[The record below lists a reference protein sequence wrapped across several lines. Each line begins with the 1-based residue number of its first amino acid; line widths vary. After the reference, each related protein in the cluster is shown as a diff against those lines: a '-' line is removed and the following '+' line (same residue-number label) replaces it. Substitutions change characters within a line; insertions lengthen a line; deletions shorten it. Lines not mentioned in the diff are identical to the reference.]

1 LRERK
6 KLRTRSAIQHEALKL
21 FRRKGYENTT
31 VSEIAEAAEV
41 SESTFFRYFGSKE
54 ALVFQDDFD
63 DLLIEAFERQPPGL
77 TPLQAIRAA
86 IREGFA
92 GITPEEAAD
101 AVERMDLV
109 MRVPELR
116 EAVAGELLDSID
128 RVAALCAPRMRLAAD
143 DIRVRALAGGV
154 VGAML
159 AAFLTPGGLEAGFAG
174 RIDEALGALESGF
187 GQLEDGPP
195 RGRGDGIHEDV
206 AGAEH
211 A

>member
-1 LRERK
+1 MQQPSRSNSAKPGLRERK

-21 FRRKGYENTT
+21 FRKQGYEETT
-31 VSEIAEAAEV
+31 VGEIAEAAEV

-63 DLLIEAFERQPPGL
+63 ELLMDAFKRQPVELG
-77 TPLQAIRAA
+77 PLEAMRRA

-92 GITPEEAAD
+92 EITPQEAAD

-116 EAVAGELLDSID
+116 EAVAGELVESID
-128 RVAALCAPRMRLAAD
+128 RLAQLCASRMGLPGE
-143 DIRVRALAGGV
+143 DIRVRSLAGAV

-159 AAFLTPGGLEAGFAG
+159 AAFLSEPKLDAGFVE
-174 RIDEALGALESGF
+174 RIDQALAALESGF
-187 GQLEDGPP
+187 
-195 RGRGDGIHEDV
+195 
-206 AGAEH
+206 A
-211 A
+211 

>member
-1 LRERK
+1 MLQPSPDSPRPGLRERK

-21 FRRKGYENTT
+21 FREQGYEETT

-63 DLLIEAFERQPPGL
+63 DLLMEAFKRQPAEL
-77 TPLQAIRAA
+77 APLQAMRRA

-92 GITPEEAAD
+92 EITAQEAAD

-109 MRVPELR
+109 MKVPELR
-116 EAVAGELLDSID
+116 EAVAGELVDSID
-128 RVAALCAPRMRLAAD
+128 RLAGLCASRMGLPAG
-143 DIRVRALAGGV
+143 DIRVRSLAGAV

-159 AAFLTPGGLEAGFAG
+159 AAFLTSAQADAGFVQ
-174 RIDEALGALESGF
+174 RIDGALAALESGF
-187 GQLEDGPP
+187 
-195 RGRGDGIHEDV
+195 
-206 AGAEH
+206 A
-211 A
+211 